1 MPEAT
6 VAELLRERVRDRGE
20 HPLLVCDADRLTYA
34 EADRRS
40 GRLARGLVSL
50 GAGKGTHVGVLYPN
64 GPEFIVAMLAAARI
78 GAVVIPF
85 STFATAPEMET
96 QLAHADVEILLATA
110 SYRGHDYRNR
120 LADVDESA
128 IPLLRHSLV
137 ESEPAALVDPSL
149 LAAVEADVDPSD
161 TLAIVYT
168 SGSTS
173 APKGV
178 MHSHAS
184 LLEHQR
190 ELNEIRGLSADDKLF
205 CNSPFFWIG
214 GIAFSILA
222 TMLAGATLV
231 CSNAADPGETLD
243 LLEAE
248 KPTMTNG
255 FVGGI
260 AHLAHHPS
268 LPQRDLSSMRRGNLY
283 PIMAPDVRPADPE
296 LRHTMLGMTETGSV
310 ITISEDETDQP
321 EHRRGSFGKPAPGF
335 DTMIVDPDTGR
346 RVDMGTTGEF
356 CVRGPYLMQRYY
368 KRSREECFDADGW
381 FHTGDLVR
389 TDADG
394 FVYFIGRC
402 GAMIK
407 TSGANVAPAEVE
419 KAIAKVSGGMVAHV
433 VGLPDPARGQ
443 VVAAVIV
450 LTDGADFDEDVLRA
464 RLKDEL
470 STYKIPRRFAALP
483 ASQIPVMSSG
493 KIDLPRLTR
502 IFDA

>member
-137 ESEPAALVDPSL
+137 ESEPTALVDPSL

-283 PIMAPDVRPADPE
+283 PIMAPDVRPTDPE

-346 RVDMGTTGEF
+346 RVDTGTIGEF

-394 FVYFIGRC
+394 FVYFIGRR

-419 KAIAKVSGGMVAHV
+419 KAIAKVTGGMVAHV
-433 VGLPDPARGQ
+433 VGLHDPARGQ

-450 LTDGADFDEDVLRA
+450 LTDGAEFDEDVLRA